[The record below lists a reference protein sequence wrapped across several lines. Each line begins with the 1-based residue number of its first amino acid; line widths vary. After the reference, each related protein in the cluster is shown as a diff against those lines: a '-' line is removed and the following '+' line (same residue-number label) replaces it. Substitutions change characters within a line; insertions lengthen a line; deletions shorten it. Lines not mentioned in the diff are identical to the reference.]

1 MNVEE
6 EESLEVRQRNE
17 IQALQ
22 VGFKN
27 KTNTIQHVF
36 GLHYQLFYFFLP
48 RPFSQVILLQ

>member
-27 KTNTIQHVF
+27 KQIKYNMCWVCIIN
-36 GLHYQLFYFFLP
+36 YFTFFFP
-48 RPFSQVILLQ
+48 GHFHK